1 MAATV
6 SALSPASCHRRRQRG
21 TTLLEAL
28 ITVLVLGLAGLAYA
42 ALQVRGVSSNAS
54 AAWRSQA
61 TVLAAE
67 GQFTDAMPEI
77 LIGRVDG
84 PVGQAFANMMA
95 QSKGHTAMFAIRAC
109 NQLVRPAT
117 ITVPKV
123 TLKDM
128 ANVDLF
134 GGVVQSA
141 TADAVVDCLIDGTI
155 PKALA
160 NELCIIS
167 LVWIDPRCAK
177 DPNLDKKDMY
187 RTNYEAT
194 KLAIKRALANEPS
207 VDELIANRHK
217 IKHDMDD
224 WS

>member
-1 MAATV
+1 MSKTYTFHAGEATV
-6 SALSPASCHRRRQRG
+6 FAKD
-21 TTLLEAL
+21 
-28 ITVLVLGLAGLAYA
+28 
-42 ALQVRGVSSNAS
+42 
-54 AAWRSQA
+54 
-61 TVLAAE
+61 

-77 LIGRVDG
+77 LIGRTDG
-84 PVGQAFANMMA
+84 PVGQAFAAMMA

-123 TLKDM
+123 TLKNM
-128 ANVDLF
+128 ANIDLF

-141 TADAVVDCLIDGTI
+141 TADAVIDSVIEGVI
-155 PKALA
+155 PKDVA

-167 LVWIDPRCAK
+167 LVWIDPRCAT
-177 DPNLDKKDMY
+177 DPNLDKRDMY

-194 KLAIKRALANEPS
+194 KLAIKRALNDEPS
-207 VDELIANRHK
+207 IDELIANRHK

>member
-1 MAATV
+1 MSTNYV
-6 SALSPASCHRRRQRG
+6 FH
-21 TTLLEAL
+21 
-28 ITVLVLGLAGLAYA
+28 AGE
-42 ALQVRGVSSNAS
+42 
-54 AAWRSQA
+54 A
-61 TVLAAE
+61 TVLAAD

-77 LIGRVDG
+77 LIGRTDG

-128 ANVDLF
+128 ANIDLF

-141 TADAVVDCLIDGTI
+141 TADAVLDCVIEGLI
-155 PKALA
+155 PKALVD
-160 NELCIIS
+160 ELCIIS

-177 DPNLDKKDMY
+177 DPNLSKKDMY

-194 KLAIKRALANEPS
+194 KLAIKRALNNEPTI
-207 VDELIANRHK
+207 DELIANRQR

>member
-1 MAATV
+1 MSIDYLFHT
-6 SALSPASCHRRRQRG
+6 G
-21 TTLLEAL
+21 E
-28 ITVLVLGLAGLAYA
+28 
-42 ALQVRGVSSNAS
+42 
-54 AAWRSQA
+54 A
-61 TVLAAE
+61 TVLARD

-77 LIGRVDG
+77 LIGLTSG
-84 PVGQAFANMMA
+84 PVGAAFAGMMA
-95 QSKGHTAMFAIRAC
+95 QSKGHTARFAIRAC

-117 ITVPKV
+117 IIVPKV
-123 TLKDM
+123 TLKDA
-128 ANVDLF
+128 ANIDLF

-141 TADAVVDCLIDGTI
+141 TADAVVDCLIDGII

-160 NELCIIS
+160 HQLCLIS

-187 RTNYEAT
+187 RTNHEAT
-194 KLAIKRALANEPS
+194 KLAIHRALNNEPS
-207 VDELIANRHK
+207 VEELIANRHK

>member
-1 MAATV
+1 M
-6 SALSPASCHRRRQRG
+6 SNDYLFC
-21 TTLLEAL
+21 
-28 ITVLVLGLAGLAYA
+28 AGE
-42 ALQVRGVSSNAS
+42 
-54 AAWRSQA
+54 A
-61 TVLAAE
+61 TVLARE

-77 LIGRVDG
+77 LIGRTNG

-109 NQLVRPAT
+109 NQMVRPAT
-117 ITVPKV
+117 IMVPKV
-123 TLKDM
+123 TLRDM
-128 ANVDLF
+128 VNIDLF

-141 TADAVVDCLIDGTI
+141 TADAVVDCLVEGII
-155 PKALA
+155 PQALA

-167 LVWIDPRCAK
+167 LVWIDPRCAT

-194 KLAIKRALANEPS
+194 KLALHRALNNEPS
-207 VDELIANRHK
+207 VHELIANRHK

>member
-1 MAATV
+1 MSKTYTFHAGEATV
-6 SALSPASCHRRRQRG
+6 FAK
-21 TTLLEAL
+21 
-28 ITVLVLGLAGLAYA
+28 
-42 ALQVRGVSSNAS
+42 
-54 AAWRSQA
+54 
-61 TVLAAE
+61 E

-77 LIGRVDG
+77 LIGRTDG

-123 TLKDM
+123 TLKNM
-128 ANVDLF
+128 ADIDLF

-141 TADAVVDCLIDGTI
+141 TADAVIDCVIEGVI
-155 PKALA
+155 PKDIA

-167 LVWIDPRCAK
+167 LVWIDPRCAT
-177 DPNLDKKDMY
+177 DPNLDKRDMY

-194 KLAIKRALANEPS
+194 KLAIKRALNDEPS

>member
-1 MAATV
+1 MPNTPHLVFHAGEATV
-6 SALSPASCHRRRQRG
+6 FAR
-21 TTLLEAL
+21 
-28 ITVLVLGLAGLAYA
+28 
-42 ALQVRGVSSNAS
+42 
-54 AAWRSQA
+54 
-61 TVLAAE
+61 E

-77 LIGRVDG
+77 LIGRTDG

-117 ITVPKV
+117 ILVPKV

-141 TADAVVDCLIDGTI
+141 TADAVIDCVIDGTI
-155 PKALA
+155 PKAIA
-160 NELCIIS
+160 NDLCIVS

-187 RTNYEAT
+187 RTNHAAT
-194 KLAIKRALANEPS
+194 MLAIKRALANEPS
-207 VDELIANRHK
+207 IDELIANRHR

>member
-1 MAATV
+1 MSKRYVFHAGEATV
-6 SALSPASCHRRRQRG
+6 FAR
-21 TTLLEAL
+21 
-28 ITVLVLGLAGLAYA
+28 
-42 ALQVRGVSSNAS
+42 
-54 AAWRSQA
+54 
-61 TVLAAE
+61 E

-77 LIGRVDG
+77 LIGRTDG
-84 PVGQAFANMMA
+84 PVGHAFANMMA

-117 ITVPKV
+117 IIVPKV
-123 TLKDM
+123 TLKDF
-128 ANVDLF
+128 ANIDLF

-141 TADAVVDCLIDGTI
+141 TADAVVDCLIEGII
-155 PKALA
+155 PKELA
-160 NELCIIS
+160 NELCIVS

-187 RTNYEAT
+187 RTNHEAT
-194 KLAIKRALANEPS
+194 RLAIQRALADEPS
-207 VDELIANRHK
+207 VETLIANRHT